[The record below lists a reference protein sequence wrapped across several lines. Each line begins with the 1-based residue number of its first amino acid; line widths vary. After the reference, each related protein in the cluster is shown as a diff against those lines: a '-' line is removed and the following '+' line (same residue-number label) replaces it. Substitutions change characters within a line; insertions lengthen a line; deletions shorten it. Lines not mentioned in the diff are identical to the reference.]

1 VLYWARRYDEAL
13 EKYRKAS
20 EMSASFGA
28 MTLERNQL
36 YEQAGRL
43 DDLADSLEKDGG
55 FDAET
60 REAFRARGLRGYWRV
75 LYRRMLKHPEGS
87 SDRAEL
93 FARFGDK
100 ERALADL
107 AYAIKTRDH
116 RMTQLKVNPVYD
128 ALRSDPR
135 FLELLRRMKL
145 TP

>member
-1 VLYWARRYDEAL
+1 
-13 EKYRKAS
+13 
-20 EMSASFGA
+20 
-28 MTLERNQL
+28 MTLERAQL

-43 DDLADSLEKDGG
+43 DDWADSLEKDGG

-60 REAFRARGLRGYWRV
+60 REAFRGHGLPGYWRL
-75 LYRRMLKHPEGS
+75 LYRRVVRHPQGG

-93 FARFGDK
+93 FARYGDK

-128 ALRSDPR
+128 PLRSDPR
-135 FLELLRRMKL
+135 FLELRRRMKL
-145 TP
+145 AQ